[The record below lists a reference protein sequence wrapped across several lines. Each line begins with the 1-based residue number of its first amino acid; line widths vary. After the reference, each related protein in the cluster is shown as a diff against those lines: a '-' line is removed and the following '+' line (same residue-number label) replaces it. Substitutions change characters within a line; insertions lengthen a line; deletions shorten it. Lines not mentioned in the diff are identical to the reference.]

1 MTWAGSSSMVDG
13 EREAVGVGIM
23 EPDLSF
29 LDAPDFGLPSYFC
42 PPQTVEVPT
51 SPDFLL
57 PPNEAPKAF
66 HDRIHKDPHTSEVMD
81 FAKGTTTLAFKFQ
94 HGILV
99 AVDARATMGG
109 FISSN
114 NVRKV
119 IEINDYLLGTM
130 AGGAA
135 DCMYWEHYLS
145 ILCRNFQLKHNEK
158 ISVAGAAS
166 MLSSLVG
173 QYKGYGLSMGT
184 MIAGVDFSGHHLYLV
199 LDDGTKIEGKR
210 FSVGSGSPYAYG
222 VLDQGYRWDLSLA
235 EAVEL
240 GRKAIYQAGHRDAM
254 SGGVVRIYH
263 VHETGW
269 TKITEAEDLMKI
281 HDEEMQAKG
290 MVGFDDEAG
299 LITPA

>member
-1 MTWAGSSSMVDG
+1 
-13 EREAVGVGIM
+13 M
-23 EPDLSF
+23 EQDLSF
-29 LDAPDFGLPSYFC
+29 LDATDFALPSYFS
-42 PPQTVEVPT
+42 PQETPAIPEIGEFVLPHDE
-51 SPDFLL
+51 SPKD
-57 PPNEAPKAF
+57 F
-66 HDRIHKDPHTSEVMD
+66 HDRIAQDPHTRRVMD

-94 HGILV
+94 GGIII

-135 DCMYWEHYLS
+135 DCQYWEHYLA
-145 ILCRNFQLKHNEK
+145 IHCRNFQLKNNEK
-158 ISVAGAAS
+158 ISVSGAAS
-166 MLSSLVG
+166 ILANMVG

-184 MIAGVDFSGHHLYLV
+184 MITGVDFSGYHLYLV
-199 LDDGTKIEGKR
+199 LDDGSKVEGTR

-222 VLDQGYRWDLSLA
+222 VMDQGYRWDLSLP

-254 SGGVVRIYH
+254 SGGVVRVYH
-263 VHETGW
+263 VHENGW
-269 TKITEAEDLMKI
+269 TKIIEGEDLMHV
-281 HDEEMQAKG
+281 HDEEMTKKG
-290 MVGFDDEAG
+290 MFGYDDQAG
-299 LITPA
+299 LIPAS

>member
-1 MTWAGSSSMVDG
+1 MCGS
-13 EREAVGVGIM
+13 ALIM

-29 LDAPDFGLPSYFC
+29 LDAPDFALPSYFALH
-42 PPQTVEVPT
+42 EDLAVPEMG
-51 SPDFLL
+51 DFLL
-57 PPNEAPKAF
+57 PPNESPKAF
-66 HDRIHKDPHTSEVMD
+66 HDRIAQDPHTRHVMD

-94 HGILV
+94 GGVIV

-135 DCMYWEHYLS
+135 DCQYWEHYLA
-145 ILCRNFQLKHNEK
+145 ILCRNYQLKNNEK

-166 MLSSLVG
+166 MLANMVA

-184 MIAGVDFSGHHLYLV
+184 MVTGVDFSGHHLFLV
-199 LDDGTKIEGKR
+199 LDDGTKMEGTR

-222 VLDQGYRWDLSLA
+222 VLDQGYRWDLTLE
-235 EAVEL
+235 EAVQL
-240 GRKAIYQAGHRDAM
+240 GRKAIYQAGHRDSM
-254 SGGVVRIYH
+254 SGGVVRVYH
-263 VHETGW
+263 VHESGW
-269 TKITEAEDLMKI
+269 TCLIQGEDLMHV
-281 HDEEMQAKG
+281 HDEEMNRKG

-299 LITPA
+299 LIAPS